1 MIGLLTIVPMSS
13 PDTEGMK
20 LTFRKNTIE
29 RN

>member
-1 MIGLLTIVPMSS
+1 MIRLLTIVPMS
-13 PDTEGMK
+13 PLDTEGMK